1 MGLADYIPPDV
12 PKDIAKE
19 LGAAGLTCLLQL
31 MVDAYHDLKARKCI
45 GADSKEDSITEEWLV
60 HILQRWKQKPTISC
74 IPIHQKGD
82 AAKAKPRGKPPTVD
96 FCFRDRFDSS
106 SYFGVECKLLDEG
119 DRRRLRAYLDD
130 TEGIGRFLN
139 GRYSAH
145 SGAGAMVGYVRSG
158 SCDKV
163 AASLRRDIQNLDG
176 KPKLKKSRML
186 STFDQLYESQHTRN
200 CPVAG
205 FLCYH
210 LLFGF
215 NCSAA

>member
-1 MGLADYIPPDV
+1 MGLADHIRPNV

-19 LGAAGLTCLLQL
+19 LGTAGLTCLLQL
-31 MVDAYHDLKARKCI
+31 MADAYQDLKARKCI
-45 GADSKEDSITEEWLV
+45 RADSKEDSITEEWFV
-60 HILQRWKQKPTISC
+60 HIQQRWKQKPAMSC
-74 IPIHQKGD
+74 IPIHQKQD
-82 AAKAKPRGKPPTVD
+82 ATKAKPRGKHPTVD
-96 FCFRDRFDSS
+96 FCFRDCFDKR
-106 SYFGVECKLLDEG
+106 SYLGAECKLLDEG
-119 DRRRLRAYLDD
+119 DRRYFKAYLDN
-130 TEGIGRFLN
+130 TEGIGRFLD

-163 AASLRRDIQNLDG
+163 AASLEQAIQKLDG
-176 KPKLKKSRML
+176 KPNLKKSQPL
-186 STFDQLYESQHTRN
+186 SRFDHLYESRHTRN

-215 NCSAA
+215 N